1 MFDRTDK
8 LVEATMLALQGKLEL
23 KESRASRK
31 AKTKK
36 AESIDVNVDETTSV
50 SVNDNTTIVDTAD
63 ATIMIEEPKES
74 IEEPVADVPVDTVE
88 VPVDDTVMPE
98 EVVDEPVDTE
108 LPTET
113 EPTIDEI
120 VNDDVPVDTDEE
132 KDESKKLKEDVDI
145 EISDDG
151 KEVEVTTDNHEEVEV
166 TDVTPTEDEKPED
179 EETDDLKVDGNENI
193 EGEEIIDDKL
203 VDECKKITEDVTN
216 YNGAYGYFADVTRE
230 VAQNIDNLN
239 NDTKYQDAIADDKKL
254 ELVIDSIMDDD
265 ELWNTLQETIVY
277 YIDELIAGNLNESKK
292 VEKINKNNFEI
303 NNAIANPQLKANR
316 EKIRKAGYE
325 TDKKSVTNPR
335 NGRTFQTKYAPN
347 KDKIDWKNRLEKDK
361 TDFEA
366 IVGPESDK
374 IPNSRKIN
382 QKSTTATY
390 SKADADAY
398 GVKYGPKDECDR
410 VVEDT
415 DVALEPRYDSRN
427 SFYGK
432 ARVVT
437 KDNGD
442 EELYSYGTL
451 VAGIKDGKPY
461 SKGKFSQ
468 TTSRHQREF
477 FKQRDIDPATVE
489 VVEEGKECKN
499 CKECDNK
506 LEAFRAKSRELR
518 HAKIQEML
526 SKKTE
531 SKEEVKDVNDL
542 GIVEGVPD
550 KEEAVPNTEEAK
562 IKVESKF
569 SSKSFNEA
577 LTTYLKSQ
585 YKIVESVEVTKLAQ
599 NKTGD
604 IKIEAVVH
612 NITKRDRNICL
623 EMHKVQEGRT
633 FNKYTLKNA
642 VGLIKESKD
651 TDTKLNM
658 VTFTNKQNVLECRY
672 FIKK

>member
-23 KESRASRK
+23 KENRASRK

-63 ATIMIEEPKES
+63 ATIIIEEPKES

-98 EVVDEPVDTE
+98 EIVDTPVETE
-108 LPTET
+108 LPAET

-120 VNDDVPVDTDEE
+120 VNDDVPVETDEE

-166 TDVTPTEDEKPED
+166 KDETPDEDED
-179 EETDDLKVDGNENI
+179 TETE
-193 EGEEIIDDKL
+193 
-203 VDECKKITEDVTN
+203 VT
-216 YNGAYGYFADVTRE
+216 
-230 VAQNIDNLN
+230 
-239 NDTKYQDAIADDKKL
+239 ADD
-254 ELVIDSIMDDD
+254 EPS
-265 ELWNTLQETIVY
+265 
-277 YIDELIAGNLNESKK
+277 IDEMIEESKK
-292 VEKINKNNFEI
+292 VTEDKKSEIYDELSRVLTDYEGNGDPELRNDPEPLYDMLVKIQNDWEDVITSDLDESKKIEKVNKDNVEI

-366 IVGPESDK
+366 IVGPESDI

-398 GVKYGPKDECDR
+398 GVKYGLKDECDR

-415 DVALEPRYDSRN
+415 DVALEPRYDNRN

-477 FKQRDIDPATVE
+477 FKQRNIDPATVE

>member
-23 KESRASRK
+23 KENRASRK

-63 ATIMIEEPKES
+63 ATIIIEEPKES

-98 EVVDEPVDTE
+98 EIIDTPVETE
-108 LPTET
+108 LPAET

-120 VNDDVPVDTDEE
+120 VNDDVPVETDEE
-132 KDESKKLKEDVDI
+132 KEECKKVEDKKLQEWVHDDYDLKQFLAYEIINKRPELSDKIDVKDFEDNEIVNKIYDEVSGIFDYQLDQALYKIVDGLDESKKLKEDVDI

-151 KEVEVTTDNHEEVEV
+151 KEVEVTTDNNEEVEV
-166 TDVTPTEDEKPED
+166 TDVTPTEDEKPDED
-179 EETDDLKVDGNENI
+179 TTDLKDNGNENI
-193 EGEEIIDDKL
+193 EGEEIIDDQL
-203 VDECKKITEDVTN
+203 VDE
-216 YNGAYGYFADVTRE
+216 
-230 VAQNIDNLN
+230 
-239 NDTKYQDAIADDKKL
+239 
-254 ELVIDSIMDDD
+254 
-265 ELWNTLQETIVY
+265 
-277 YIDELIAGNLNESKK
+277 SKK
-292 VEKINKNNFEI
+292 DESIG
-303 NNAIANPQLKANR
+303 ALLGGAAL
-316 EKIRKAGYE
+316 AGAATPAAGGI
-325 TDKKSVTNPR
+325 TDKIL
-335 NGRTFQTKYAPN
+335 GE
-347 KDKIDWKNRLEKDK
+347 EKV
-361 TDFEA
+361 E
-366 IVGPESDK
+366 
-374 IPNSRKIN
+374 
-382 QKSTTATY
+382 
-390 SKADADAY
+390 
-398 GVKYGPKDECDR
+398 
-410 VVEDT
+410 EDT

-531 SKEEVKDVNDL
+531 SKDEVKDINDL

>member
-36 AESIDVNVDETTSV
+36 TESIDVNVDETTSV

-63 ATIMIEEPKES
+63 ATIIIEEPKES

-98 EVVDEPVDTE
+98 EIIDTPVETE

-113 EPTIDEI
+113 EPTIDEM
-120 VNDDVPVDTDEE
+120 VE
-132 KDESKKLKEDVDI
+132 ESKKVTEDKKSEIYDELSRVLTDYEGNGDPELRDDPKPLYNMLVKIQNDWEDVITSDLNESKKVENVEI
-145 EISDDG
+145 EVSDDG
-151 KEVEVTTDNHEEVEV
+151 KEIEVTTDDHEEVEV
-166 TDVTPTEDEKPED
+166 KDETPDEEEKPDED
-179 EETDDLKVDGNENI
+179 ITDLKDDGNENI
-193 EGEEIIDDKL
+193 EGEEIIDDQL
-203 VDECKKITEDVTN
+203 
-216 YNGAYGYFADVTRE
+216 
-230 VAQNIDNLN
+230 ID
-239 NDTKYQDAIADDKKL
+239 
-254 ELVIDSIMDDD
+254 
-265 ELWNTLQETIVY
+265 
-277 YIDELIAGNLNESKK
+277 ESKK
-292 VEKINKNNFEI
+292 DESIGALLGEEKVE
-303 NNAIANPQLKANR
+303 
-316 EKIRKAGYE
+316 
-325 TDKKSVTNPR
+325 
-335 NGRTFQTKYAPN
+335 
-347 KDKIDWKNRLEKDK
+347 
-361 TDFEA
+361 
-366 IVGPESDK
+366 
-374 IPNSRKIN
+374 
-382 QKSTTATY
+382 
-390 SKADADAY
+390 
-398 GVKYGPKDECDR
+398 
-410 VVEDT
+410 EDT
-415 DVALEPRYDSRN
+415 NVALEPRYDSRN

-518 HAKIQEML
+518 HARIQEML

-531 SKEEVKDVNDL
+531 SKDEVKDVNDL

-585 YKIVESVEVTKLAQ
+585 YKIVENVEVTKLAQ

-633 FNKYTLKNA
+633 FNKYTLKDA

>member
-23 KESRASRK
+23 KENRASRK

-63 ATIMIEEPKES
+63 ATIIIEEPKES

-98 EVVDEPVDTE
+98 EIIDTPVETE

-120 VNDDVPVDTDEE
+120 VNDDVPVDDKE
-132 KDESKKLKEDVDI
+132 ESKKVTEANELKFDILEDREKEIAHKDLDMIKEDIDDNTIRPATIKSAESLLSNLKYWFEEANPDYKTIKENVDI

-151 KEVEVTTDNHEEVEV
+151 KEVEVTTDDGEEVEV
-166 TDVTPTEDEKPED
+166 KDETPDEEEKPDED
-179 EETDDLKVDGNENI
+179 TTDLKDDGNENI
-193 EGEEIIDDKL
+193 EGEEIIDDQL
-203 VDECKKITEDVTN
+203 
-216 YNGAYGYFADVTRE
+216 
-230 VAQNIDNLN
+230 ID
-239 NDTKYQDAIADDKKL
+239 
-254 ELVIDSIMDDD
+254 
-265 ELWNTLQETIVY
+265 
-277 YIDELIAGNLNESKK
+277 ESKK
-292 VEKINKNNFEI
+292 DESIGALLGEEKVE
-303 NNAIANPQLKANR
+303 
-316 EKIRKAGYE
+316 
-325 TDKKSVTNPR
+325 
-335 NGRTFQTKYAPN
+335 
-347 KDKIDWKNRLEKDK
+347 
-361 TDFEA
+361 
-366 IVGPESDK
+366 
-374 IPNSRKIN
+374 
-382 QKSTTATY
+382 
-390 SKADADAY
+390 
-398 GVKYGPKDECDR
+398 
-410 VVEDT
+410 EDT
-415 DVALEPRYDSRN
+415 NVALEPRYDSRN

-531 SKEEVKDVNDL
+531 SKDEVKDVNDL

-577 LTTYLKSQ
+577 LTAYLKSQ
-585 YKIVESVEVTKLAQ
+585 YKIVENVEVTKLAQ

-604 IKIEAVVH
+604 IKIEAIVH

-633 FNKYTLKNA
+633 FNKYTLKDA

>member
-63 ATIMIEEPKES
+63 ATIIIEEPKES

-98 EVVDEPVDTE
+98 EIIDTPVETE
-108 LPTET
+108 LPAET

-120 VNDDVPVDTDEE
+120 VNDDVPVETDEE

-151 KEVEVTTDNHEEVEV
+151 KEVEVTTDNNEEVEV
-166 TDVTPTEDEKPED
+166 TDVTPTEDEKPDED
-179 EETDDLKVDGNENI
+179 TTDLKDDGNENI
-193 EGEEIIDDKL
+193 EGEEIIDDQL
-203 VDECKKITEDVTN
+203 
-216 YNGAYGYFADVTRE
+216 
-230 VAQNIDNLN
+230 ID
-239 NDTKYQDAIADDKKL
+239 
-254 ELVIDSIMDDD
+254 
-265 ELWNTLQETIVY
+265 
-277 YIDELIAGNLNESKK
+277 ESKK
-292 VEKINKNNFEI
+292 N
-303 NNAIANPQLKANR
+303 
-316 EKIRKAGYE
+316 
-325 TDKKSVTNPR
+325 KSVGTLL
-335 NGRTFQTKYAPN
+335 GE
-347 KDKIDWKNRLEKDK
+347 EKV
-361 TDFEA
+361 E
-366 IVGPESDK
+366 
-374 IPNSRKIN
+374 
-382 QKSTTATY
+382 
-390 SKADADAY
+390 
-398 GVKYGPKDECDR
+398 
-410 VVEDT
+410 EDT
-415 DVALEPRYDSRN
+415 DVALEPRYDNRN

-477 FKQRDIDPATVE
+477 FKQRNIDPATVE

-542 GIVEGVPD
+542 GIVEGVPE

>member
-23 KESRASRK
+23 KENKASRK

-36 AESIDVNVDETTSV
+36 TESIDVNVDETTSV
-50 SVNDNTTIVDTAD
+50 SVDDNTTIVDTAD
-63 ATIMIEEPKES
+63 ATIIIEEPKES

-98 EVVDEPVDTE
+98 EIIDTPVETE
-108 LPTET
+108 LPAET

-120 VNDDVPVDTDEE
+120 VNDDVPVDDKE
-132 KDESKKLKEDVDI
+132 ESKKVTEANELKFDILEDREKEIAHKDLDMIKEDIDDNMIRPATIKSAESLLSNLKYWFEEANPDYKTIKENVDI

-151 KEVEVTTDNHEEVEV
+151 KEVEVTTDDGEEVEV
-166 TDVTPTEDEKPED
+166 KDETPDEEEKPDED
-179 EETDDLKVDGNENI
+179 TTDLKDDGNENI
-193 EGEEIIDDKL
+193 EGEEIIDDQL
-203 VDECKKITEDVTN
+203 
-216 YNGAYGYFADVTRE
+216 
-230 VAQNIDNLN
+230 ID
-239 NDTKYQDAIADDKKL
+239 
-254 ELVIDSIMDDD
+254 
-265 ELWNTLQETIVY
+265 
-277 YIDELIAGNLNESKK
+277 ESKK
-292 VEKINKNNFEI
+292 DESIGALLGEEKVE
-303 NNAIANPQLKANR
+303 
-316 EKIRKAGYE
+316 
-325 TDKKSVTNPR
+325 
-335 NGRTFQTKYAPN
+335 
-347 KDKIDWKNRLEKDK
+347 
-361 TDFEA
+361 
-366 IVGPESDK
+366 
-374 IPNSRKIN
+374 
-382 QKSTTATY
+382 
-390 SKADADAY
+390 
-398 GVKYGPKDECDR
+398 
-410 VVEDT
+410 EDT
-415 DVALEPRYDSRN
+415 NVALEPRYDSRN

-489 VVEEGKECKN
+489 VVEEEKECKN

-531 SKEEVKDVNDL
+531 SKDEVKDVNDL

-604 IKIEAVVH
+604 IKIEAIVH

-633 FNKYTLKNA
+633 FNKYTLKDA

>member
-63 ATIMIEEPKES
+63 ATIIIEEPKES

-98 EVVDEPVDTE
+98 EIIDTPVETE
-108 LPTET
+108 LPAET

-120 VNDDVPVDTDEE
+120 VNDDVPVETDEE

-151 KEVEVTTDNHEEVEV
+151 KEVEVTTDDHEEVEV
-166 TDVTPTEDEKPED
+166 KDETPDEDED
-179 EETDDLKVDGNENI
+179 TETE
-193 EGEEIIDDKL
+193 
-203 VDECKKITEDVTN
+203 VT
-216 YNGAYGYFADVTRE
+216 
-230 VAQNIDNLN
+230 
-239 NDTKYQDAIADDKKL
+239 ADD
-254 ELVIDSIMDDD
+254 EPS
-265 ELWNTLQETIVY
+265 
-277 YIDELIAGNLNESKK
+277 IDEMIEESKK
-292 VEKINKNNFEI
+292 VTEDKKSEIYDELSRVLTDYEGNGDPELRNDPEPLYDMLVKIQNDWEDVITSDLDESKKIEKVNKDNVEI

-361 TDFEA
+361 TDYEA

-374 IPNSRKIN
+374 IPNSKKIN
-382 QKSTTATY
+382 QRYNTATY

-398 GVKYGPKDECDR
+398 GVKYGLKDECDR

-415 DVALEPRYDSRN
+415 DVALEPRYDNRN

-477 FKQRDIDPATVE
+477 FKQRNIDPATVE

-542 GIVEGVPD
+542 GTVEGVPD

>member
-23 KESRASRK
+23 KENKASRK

-36 AESIDVNVDETTSV
+36 TESIDVNVDETTSV

-63 ATIMIEEPKES
+63 ATIIIEEPKES

-98 EVVDEPVDTE
+98 EIIDTPVETE

-120 VNDDVPVDTDEE
+120 VNDDVPVDDKE
-132 KDESKKLKEDVDI
+132 ESKKVTEANELKFDILEDREKEIAHKDLDMIKEDIDDNTIRPATIKSAESLLSNLKYWFEEANPDYKTIKENVDI

-151 KEVEVTTDNHEEVEV
+151 KEVEVTTDDGEEVEV
-166 TDVTPTEDEKPED
+166 KDETPDEEEKPDED
-179 EETDDLKVDGNENI
+179 ITDLKDDGNENI
-193 EGEEIIDDKL
+193 EGEEIIDDQL
-203 VDECKKITEDVTN
+203 
-216 YNGAYGYFADVTRE
+216 
-230 VAQNIDNLN
+230 ID
-239 NDTKYQDAIADDKKL
+239 
-254 ELVIDSIMDDD
+254 
-265 ELWNTLQETIVY
+265 
-277 YIDELIAGNLNESKK
+277 ESKK
-292 VEKINKNNFEI
+292 DESIGALLGEEKVE
-303 NNAIANPQLKANR
+303 
-316 EKIRKAGYE
+316 
-325 TDKKSVTNPR
+325 
-335 NGRTFQTKYAPN
+335 
-347 KDKIDWKNRLEKDK
+347 
-361 TDFEA
+361 
-366 IVGPESDK
+366 
-374 IPNSRKIN
+374 
-382 QKSTTATY
+382 
-390 SKADADAY
+390 
-398 GVKYGPKDECDR
+398 
-410 VVEDT
+410 EDT
-415 DVALEPRYDSRN
+415 NVALEPRYDSRN

-531 SKEEVKDVNDL
+531 SKDEVKDVNDL

-577 LTTYLKSQ
+577 LTAYLKSQ
-585 YKIVESVEVTKLAQ
+585 YKIVENVEVTKLAQ

-604 IKIEAVVH
+604 IKIEAIVH

-633 FNKYTLKNA
+633 FNKYTLKDA

>member
-23 KESRASRK
+23 KENRASRK

-63 ATIMIEEPKES
+63 ATIIIEEPKES

-98 EVVDEPVDTE
+98 EIIDTPVETE

-120 VNDDVPVDTDEE
+120 VNDDVPVDDKE
-132 KDESKKLKEDVDI
+132 ESKKLENVDI

-151 KEVEVTTDNHEEVEV
+151 KEVEVTTNDGEEVEV
-166 TDVTPTEDEKPED
+166 KDETPDESEIPNEEEIND
-179 EETDDLKVDGNENI
+179 ELTADGNENI
-193 EGEEIIDDKL
+193 EGEEIIDDEL
-203 VDECKKITEDVTN
+203 VDESKEIKEEALSSSDD
-216 YNGAYGYFADVTRE
+216 YFAKV
-230 VAQNIDNLN
+230 QNTVLDYIKLQQSVGGDQTQN
-239 NDTKYQDAIADDKKL
+239 NINSML
-254 ELVIDSIMDDD
+254 DSIVKMCNKFKTDLN
-265 ELWNTLQETIVY
+265 EAKTLQEGIGA
-277 YIDELIAGNLNESKK
+277 ILGEEK
-292 VEKINKNNFEI
+292 VE
-303 NNAIANPQLKANR
+303 
-316 EKIRKAGYE
+316 
-325 TDKKSVTNPR
+325 
-335 NGRTFQTKYAPN
+335 
-347 KDKIDWKNRLEKDK
+347 
-361 TDFEA
+361 
-366 IVGPESDK
+366 
-374 IPNSRKIN
+374 
-382 QKSTTATY
+382 
-390 SKADADAY
+390 
-398 GVKYGPKDECDR
+398 
-410 VVEDT
+410 EDT

-531 SKEEVKDVNDL
+531 SKDEVKDINDL